1 MPEAFKEFFADQPFW
16 GLLIVIFMG
25 LPILGA
31 VAWVVLRALRQND
44 NNSPK

>member
-1 MPEAFKEFFADQPFW
+1 MPDAFKEFFADQPFW

-31 VAWVVLRALRQND
+31 VAWVVLRALRPSD
-44 NNSPK
+44 NNSLK